1 MSTTTTVH
9 TTNEPPATRDIISHR
24 SRVRSLTKKL
34 AIAFILLIVGETMI
48 PMPPIASTL
57 LVLACLFL
65 TIGIMG
71 SLVAGTMKHVFR
83 RL

>member
-1 MSTTTTVH
+1 MSTATPSKTQT
-9 TTNEPPATRDIISHR
+9 PATRDMVSHR

-57 LVLACLFL
+57 LVFACLFL
-65 TIGIMG
+65 TIGIVG
-71 SLVAGTMKHVFR
+71 SLVAGTMKHVLR
-83 RL
+83 R